1 VPRQSGNQ
9 FIECRGT
16 GAVSGGPKLH
26 QPSPDVATDRLWRV
40 IGALDP
46 AKGWHTGVN
55 YLLRKCAWYVIAD
68 VANCL
73 TES

>member
-1 VPRQSGNQ
+1 
-9 FIECRGT
+9 
-16 GAVSGGPKLH
+16 
-26 QPSPDVATDRLWRV
+26 VATDRLWRV